1 MRKVLTPKED
11 EKKKEKKRKDSRN
24 HRHSLDEQIVPIP
37 AQQIPDVEAEE
48 YNTTLK
54 ESGYSGMILLIH

>member
-24 HRHSLDEQIVPIP
+24 HWHSLHEQIVPIP
-37 AQQIPDVEAEE
+37 PQEIPDVEA
-48 YNTTLK
+48 K
-54 ESGYSGMILLIH
+54 EDNEH